1 MTVCRR
7 LLSSVTLSATLPLAL
22 GLMSVACQETLG
34 TTAAVSVPAA
44 GATRTHRAA
53 PPSSVEAYCAWYAEP
68 DGGVLY
74 FGQSAFWS
82 ASRRMGGQP
91 RADLSVAGPRW
102 IGRFDLRAERFL
114 DPLDVAGSGGE
125 ALSGVW
131 DVLPV
136 GGSTGQVY
144 FTTYF
149 DAAGSLDL
157 TTGAVSIFHSA
168 GRFLNELAVGPEPG
182 QILASRYADAANGGG
197 AVVLLD
203 AQGKVLA
210 EYPLPAPEGY
220 ALAAKTVAW
229 DPIARRLWVTTDLLP
244 APDQPAATAFPHP
257 TLVLAADGREVER
270 FGTTLD
276 PLEIQF
282 ARFDSAGRGHLA
294 LVRGGRLE
302 LAVLAA
308 DAERRGLAGAKRLL
322 LDSDFSQ
329 ELDFAQDIHVAADDT
344 VVVTRWSGIIHLIE
358 PTGRLRSIQLPRSG
372 DALYYSAVLEDGRL
386 CATRCGEVEVICTD
400 SA

>member
-1 MTVCRR
+1 MAFRMTMTATVALAVALGPMTVGCRKTVER
-7 LLSSVTLSATLPLAL
+7 APVRFTP
-22 GLMSVACQETLG
+22 G
-34 TTAAVSVPAA
+34 PD
-44 GATRTHRAA
+44 ATRTHRAPA
-53 PPSSVEAYCAWYAEP
+53 PDSVETYCAWYAEA
-68 DGGVLY
+68 DGHGVLY

-82 ASRRMGGQP
+82 AFRRAGGQP
-91 RADLSVAGPRW
+91 RADLSIAGPRW

-114 DPLDVAGSGGE
+114 EPLDVAGSGGE
-125 ALSGVW
+125 TLSGVW

-136 GGSTGQVY
+136 GGGAGQVY

-157 TTGAVSIFHSA
+157 ESGRVSVFHEA

-182 QILASRYADAANGGG
+182 QILASRYADAAHGGG

-203 AQGKVLA
+203 AQGRIQA
-210 EYPLPAPEGY
+210 EHPLPAPEGY

-229 DPIARRLWVTTDLLP
+229 DPIARRIWVTTDLLP
-244 APDQPAATAFPHP
+244 EPEAAAEAAFPHP

-270 FGTTLD
+270 FGTIQD

-282 ARFDSAGRGHLA
+282 ARFHSDGRGYLA
-294 LVRGGRLE
+294 LVRDGRLE

-308 DAERRGLAGAKRLL
+308 DAKPRSLAGASRLL
-322 LDSDFSQ
+322 LDADFPQ
-329 ELDFAQDIHVAADDT
+329 QLDFAQDIHLAADGSI
-344 VVVTRWSGIIHLIE
+344 VVTRWSGIIHLIE
-358 PTGRLRSIQLPRSG
+358 PTGRLRSLQLPRSG

-386 CATRCGEVEVICTD
+386 CATRCGEVDVVCTD
-400 SA
+400 PA

>member
-1 MTVCRR
+1 
-7 LLSSVTLSATLPLAL
+7 
-22 GLMSVACQETLG
+22 MSVACQETLG
-34 TTAAVSVPAA
+34 TTVGVPVPAA
-44 GATRTHRAA
+44 GSTRTHRAA
-53 PPSSVEAYCAWYAEP
+53 PPSSVETYCAWYAEP

-82 ASRRMGGQP
+82 AFRRMGGQP
-91 RADLSVAGPRW
+91 QADLSVAGPRW

-114 DPLDVAGSGGE
+114 DPLDVAGSAGE

-136 GGSTGQVY
+136 GGGTGQVY

-157 TTGAVSIFHSA
+157 ATGDVSTFHSA
-168 GRFLNELAVGPEPG
+168 GRFLNELAAGPEPG

-203 AQGKVLA
+203 AQGRVLA
-210 EYPLPAPEGY
+210 EYSLPAPKGY

-229 DPIARRLWVTTDLLP
+229 DPIARQIWVTTDLLP
-244 APDQPAATAFPHP
+244 VPDPAAVTVFPHP

-308 DAERRGLAGAKRLL
+308 DAERRGLAGAERLL
-322 LDSDFSQ
+322 LDSDFPQ
-329 ELDFAQDIHVAADDT
+329 QLDFAQDIHVAADDS
-344 VVVTRWSGIIHLIE
+344 VVVTRWSGVIHLIE
-358 PTGRLRSIQLPRSG
+358 PTGRLRSLQLPRSG

-386 CATRCGEVEVICTD
+386 CATRCGEVEVVCTD